1 MKIYTFFLAI
11 ILSSLNLSAKKYLIL
26 TDRIVENISII
37 CDENSNTELIKIATK
52 DNKNFSFET
61 EETNNLYFKVPIFLN
76 FKLYSVNENKT
87 STWFRIEKEK
97 VLPMNTILD
106 KMLEKN
112 ISLKEFQTG
121 DFIINPISKKQKNLR
136 SEHENVFLSSNYQN
150 FEHIE
155 DVFIYWIAEIESVG
169 IQIYSIDEL
178 TVVYR
183 TNSYTKNN
191 FSYKDISEK
200 ALKNIKK
207 GTYQFTLKGRLPNS
221 EKEKITE
228 TLIFF
233 IN

>member
-1 MKIYTFFLAI
+1 MKIYISFLII
-11 ILSSLNLSAKKYLIL
+11 ILSSLNLSAKKYIIL

-61 EETNNLYFKVPIFLN
+61 EETNNLYFKVPVFLN
-76 FKLYSVNENKT
+76 FKLYSVAENKT
-87 STWFRIEKEK
+87 STWFRLEKEK
-97 VLPMNTILD
+97 ALAMNTILD

-121 DFIINPISKKQKNLR
+121 DFIINPISKKQKHLR
-136 SEHENVFLSSNYQN
+136 SVHENIFLSSNYQN
-150 FEHIE
+150 FEHIDE
-155 DVFIYWIAEIESVG
+155 VFIYWAEELECVD
-169 IQIYSIDEL
+169 IQMFDIGDL
-178 TVVYR
+178 TVVYE
-183 TNSYTKNN
+183 TNSYIKSS
-191 FSYKDISEK
+191 FSYKDIPEEK
-200 ALKNIKK
+200 IRNIKK